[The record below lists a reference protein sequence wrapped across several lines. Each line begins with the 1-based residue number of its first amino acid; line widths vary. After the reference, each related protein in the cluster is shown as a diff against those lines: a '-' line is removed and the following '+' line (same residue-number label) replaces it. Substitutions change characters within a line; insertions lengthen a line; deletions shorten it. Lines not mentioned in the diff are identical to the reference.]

1 MSTAAATKPLLYHL
15 PLGLTTYSRASLIQ
29 ESLVSLHLAQKT
41 HLLKQ
46 RHPPTSTI
54 TAATTTFP
62 PLLPLPPPTII
73 TSEFSPPV
81 YTSGLRQQHK
91 IPHSQKEYLTN
102 TPHPVT
108 GEYAEFIEARRGG
121 QITWHGKGQCTIY
134 PVVDLRALRLPPKGE
149 EKEEGKEGRRV
160 GVRNWVD
167 LLESITIDV
176 LHSYGVVA
184 AGRDS
189 VHPGVW
195 VGENKITA
203 VGVRVRR
210 FVANHGVGVNV
221 DTDAW
226 WWGRVV
232 ACGIVGRGVTDLK
245 REMGGR
251 GVLPRVEQV
260 GSRWV
265 GEMARRLDR
274 RVKVIM
280 VEDVLGVGWEER
292 FAARGEGEGREE
304 G

>member
-1 MSTAAATKPLLYHL
+1 
-15 PLGLTTYSRASLIQ
+15 
-29 ESLVSLHLAQKT
+29 
-41 HLLKQ
+41 
-46 RHPPTSTI
+46 
-54 TAATTTFP
+54 
-62 PLLPLPPPTII
+62 PPTII

-91 IPHSQKEYLTN
+91 IPPSQKEYLTT

-108 GEYAEFIEARRGG
+108 GEYAEFVETRRGG

-134 PVVDLRALRLPPKGE
+134 PVVDLH
-149 EKEEGKEGRRV
+149 GRRV
-160 GVRNWVD
+160 GVRDWVD

-176 LHSYGVVA
+176 LHSYGVAA

-245 REMGGR
+245 RE
-251 GVLPRVEQV
+251 
-260 GSRWV
+260 
-265 GEMARRLDR
+265 
-274 RVKVIM
+274 
-280 VEDVLGVGWEER
+280 
-292 FAARGEGEGREE
+292 
-304 G
+304 

>member
-1 MSTAAATKPLLYHL
+1 M
-15 PLGLTTYSRASLIQ
+15 R
-29 ESLVSLHLAQKT
+29 
-41 HLLKQ
+41 
-46 RHPPTSTI
+46 
-54 TAATTTFP
+54 
-62 PLLPLPPPTII
+62 
-73 TSEFSPPV
+73 
-81 YTSGLRQQHK
+81 
-91 IPHSQKEYLTN
+91 
-102 TPHPVT
+102 
-108 GEYAEFIEARRGG
+108 
-121 QITWHGKGQCTIY
+121 
-134 PVVDLRALRLPPKGE
+134 D
-149 EKEEGKEGRRV
+149 
-160 GVRNWVD
+160 WVD

-176 LHSYGVVA
+176 LHSYGVAA

-245 REMGGR
+245 REMGAR

-274 RVKVIM
+274 RVKVIT
-280 VEDVLGVGWEER
+280 VEEVLGVRWEER
-292 FAARGEGEGREE
+292 FAAREGEGRREE